1 VFNKRYQVLL
11 SDWME
16 DYIKFVAERY
26 DLNAS
31 SVIRLNLCSG
41 ILRNIS
47 ILCPEYKMDLDD
59 KEFVELIKKAS
70 KNELMEE
77 EGHRMMSKILFEAR
91 KAVEYRLSKEKKQK
105 KL

>member
-1 VFNKRYQVLL
+1 MFNKRYQVLL

-16 DYIKFVAERY
+16 DYIKFVTERY

-31 SVIRLNLCSG
+31 SVIRMNFCSG

-47 ILCPEYKMDLDD
+47 ILCPEYKMDLDN

-70 KNELMEE
+70 KNELVEE
-77 EGHRMMSKILFEAR
+77 EGYRMMSKILFEAR